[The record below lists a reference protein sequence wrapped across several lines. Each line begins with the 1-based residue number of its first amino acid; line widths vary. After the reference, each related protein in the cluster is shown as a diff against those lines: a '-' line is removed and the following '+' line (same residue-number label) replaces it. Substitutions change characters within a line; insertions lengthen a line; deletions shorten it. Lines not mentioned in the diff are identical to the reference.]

1 MALCYPKMESG
12 IMEKIDPMLAELRAE
27 LAAGKYPADAHFPSE
42 YELAERF
49 GVNKKTA
56 NKAVSLL
63 VAEGWLY
70 RGRRGQG
77 TLVAPQKPFPRGQ
90 LCCLYVLNN
99 QYQAAF
105 LQGAQA
111 GALEHDYLLNYC
123 SPAPSDLPDF
133 LKRLENSPVRGIL
146 TGAYGDLNT
155 KLPVVY
161 CDRIP
166 KADSDPFYSV
176 TCNNYQGG
184 YEMMKQ
190 LLERGHRNIVI
201 FFNRKLMP
209 DRLKGFRDAML
220 DAGISDGGK
229 RTFFW
234 LEDSRYEA
242 RKNLRL
248 ALKKY
253 PGFSA
258 VACGSDPQMFL
269 TADALDQQG
278 IPWRKRI
285 ALTGFGN
292 LLGKDPILPA
302 ASVDQHP
309 FNLGYTAAENL
320 IALIEG
326 RGEDIPKQSMID
338 VELVNTG
345 NIPFVPQS

>member
-1 MALCYPKMESG
+1 
-12 IMEKIDPMLAELRAE
+12 MEKIDPMLTELRAE
-27 LAAGKYPADAHFPSE
+27 LSAGKYGDDAHFPSE

-90 LCCLYVLNN
+90 LCCLFILKN
-99 QYQAAF
+99 QYQADF
-105 LQGAQA
+105 LNGAQA

-123 SPAPSDLPDF
+123 SPSPSELPNF

-146 TGAYGDLNT
+146 TGAYGDLNS
-155 KLPVVY
+155 KLPVIY
-161 CDRIP
+161 IDRVLSNP
-166 KADSDPFYSV
+166 ADTCYSV

-184 YEMMKQ
+184 YEMMKL

-201 FFNRKLMP
+201 FFNRRLMP
-209 DRLKGFRDAML
+209 DRLTGFYDAMKE
-220 DAGISDGGK
+220 AGLSDVEK

-234 LEDSRYEA
+234 LEDSQYEA
-242 RKNLRL
+242 QKNLRQV
-248 ALKKY
+248 LKKY
-253 PGFSA
+253 PGFTA
-258 VACGSDPQMFL
+258 IACGSDPQMFL
-269 TADALDQQG
+269 SADAMDRQG
-278 IPWRKRI
+278 IDWRNRI

-292 LLGKDPILPA
+292 LLGKDPVLPV

-309 FNLGYTAAENL
+309 YNLGYTAAENL
-320 IALIEG
+320 ISLIEG
-326 RGEDIPKQSMID
+326 RSEELPHQTLID

-345 NIPFVPQS
+345 NIPICAGTR

>member
-12 IMEKIDPMLAELRAE
+12 IMEKIDPMLTELRAE
-27 LAAGKYPADAHFPSE
+27 LSAGKYDDDAHFPSE

-63 VAEGWLY
+63 VSEGWLY

-77 TLVAPQKPFPRGQ
+77 TLVSPVKPFPRGQ
-90 LCCLYVLNN
+90 ICCISGLQNTYK
-99 QYQAAF
+99 AGF

-111 GALEHDYLLNYC
+111 GALQHEYLLNYC
-123 SPAPSDLPDF
+123 SPPPEELPDL

-146 TGAYGDLNT
+146 TGYYGELHT
-155 KLPVVY
+155 RLPVIY
-161 CDRIP
+161 IDR
-166 KADSDPFYSV
+166 SSGDPESFYSV
-176 TCNNYQGG
+176 ACNNYQGG

-190 LLERGHRNIVI
+190 ILSRGHRNIVI
-201 FFNRKLMP
+201 FFQRNLMP
-209 DRLKGFRDAML
+209 DRLKGFYDAMSE
-220 DAGISDGGK
+220 AGISDGGK

-242 RKNLRL
+242 RKNLRQ

-320 IALIEG
+320 ISLIEG

>member
-1 MALCYPKMESG
+1 
-12 IMEKIDPMLAELRAE
+12 MEKIESMLAELKSD
-27 LAAGKYPADAHFPSE
+27 LASGKFAPDAHFPSE

-49 GVNKKTA
+49 KVNKKTA

-63 VAEGWLY
+63 VTEGWLY

-77 TLVAPQKPFPRGQ
+77 TLVSPVKPFPGGQ
-90 LCCLYVLNN
+90 ICCISILKNA
-99 QYQAAF
+99 YQSDF
-105 LQGAQA
+105 LQGAQS
-111 GALEHDYLLNYC
+111 GAFQHDYLLNYC
-123 SPAPSDLPDF
+123 SPPPEELPDL

-146 TGAYGDLNT
+146 TGYYGELNT
-155 KLPVVY
+155 RLPVIY
-161 CDRIP
+161 IDR
-166 KADSDPFYSV
+166 SSGDPESFYSV
-176 TCNNYQGG
+176 SCNNYQGG

-190 LLERGHRNIVI
+190 ILARGHRNIVI
-201 FFNRKLMP
+201 FFQQKLMR
-209 DRLKGFRDAML
+209 DRLKGFHDAMRE
-220 DAGISDGGK
+220 AGISDAEK
-229 RTFFW
+229 RTFRW
-234 LEDSRYEA
+234 LEDSCYEA
-242 RKNLRL
+242 QKQLRQ

-253 PGFSA
+253 PGFTA
-258 VACGSDPQMFL
+258 AACGSDNLMIH
-269 TADALDQQG
+269 TADALDQEG
-278 IPWRKRI
+278 IPWRNRI

-292 LLGKDPILPA
+292 LLGKDPVLPA

>member
-1 MALCYPKMESG
+1 MD
-12 IMEKIDPMLAELRAE
+12 KIGPLLAELRSE
-27 LAAGKYPADAHFPSE
+27 LVSGKFDANAHFSSE

-63 VAEGWLY
+63 VSEGWLY

-90 LCCLYVLNN
+90 LCCLYILKN
-99 QYQAAF
+99 QYQADF
-105 LQGAQA
+105 LHGAQA
-111 GALEHDYLLNYC
+111 GALEHDYLLNYS
-123 SPAPSDLPDF
+123 SPVPADLPNF

-161 CDRIP
+161 VDRIP
-166 KADSDPFYSV
+166 KTSSVDAFYSV

-184 YEMMKQ
+184 YEMMRQ
-190 LLERGHRNIVI
+190 VLARGHRNIVI
-201 FFNRKLMP
+201 FFQCRLMP
-209 DRLKGFRDAML
+209 DRLAGFYDAMREE
-220 DAGISDGGK
+220 GISDAEN

-242 RKNLRL
+242 QKNLRQ

-258 VACGSDPQMFL
+258 IACGSDPQMFL
-269 TADALDQQG
+269 TADALDLQG
-278 IPWRKRI
+278 IPWRNRI

-292 LLGKDPILPA
+292 LLGRDPVLPV

-309 FNLGYTAAENL
+309 YNLGYTAAENL

-326 RGEDIPKQSMID
+326 RGADVPKQAMID
-338 VELVNTG
+338 VELINPG
-345 NIPFVPQS
+345 NIPFAPSR

>member
-1 MALCYPKMESG
+1 MG
-12 IMEKIDPMLAELRAE
+12 KIDYMLAALKSD
-27 LAAGKYPADAHFPSE
+27 LSSGKYAPDAHFPSE

-63 VAEGWLY
+63 VSEGWLY

-77 TLVAPQKPFPRGQ
+77 TLVAAQKPFPRGQ
-90 LCCLYVLNN
+90 LCCVFVIKDLY
-99 QYQAAF
+99 QSQF

-111 GALEHDYLLNYC
+111 GALEHEYLLNYC
-123 SPAPSDLPDF
+123 SPRPSDLPNF

-155 KLPVVY
+155 KLPVIY
-161 CDRIP
+161 IDWILSNQAAC
-166 KADSDPFYSV
+166 YSV

-190 LLERGHRNIVI
+190 VLVRGHRDIVI
-201 FFNRKLMP
+201 FFQNRLMP
-209 DRLKGFRDAML
+209 ERLSGFHDAL
-220 DAGISDGGK
+220 REAGIDDVEK
-229 RTFFW
+229 RTFLW
-234 LEDSRYEA
+234 QEVSRYDA
-242 RKNLRL
+242 RKHLRQ

-253 PGFSA
+253 PDLSA
-258 VACGSDPQMFL
+258 IVCGSDHMTIN
-269 TADALDQQG
+269 TADALDLQG
-278 IPWRKRI
+278 IDWRNRI

-292 LLGKDPILPA
+292 LLGKDPVLPV

-309 FNLGYTAAENL
+309 YNLGYTAAENL

-326 RGEDIPKQSMID
+326 RAEEIPHRTLID

-345 NIPFVPQS
+345 NIPSRQPR

>member
-1 MALCYPKMESG
+1 
-12 IMEKIDPMLAELRAE
+12 MEKIDPMLTELRAE

-42 YELAERF
+42 YQLAERF

-63 VAEGWLY
+63 VTEGWLY

-77 TLVAPQKPFPRGQ
+77 TLVAAQKPFPCGQ
-90 LCCLYVLNN
+90 LCFLFVLKNS
-99 QYQAAF
+99 YQSNL

-111 GALEHDYLLNYC
+111 GALEHEYLLNYC
-123 SPAPSDLPDF
+123 SPPPSELPNF

-161 CDRIP
+161 VDRIP
-166 KADSDPFYSV
+166 KAASDAFYSV

-184 YEMMKQ
+184 YEIMKQ
-190 LLERGHRNIVI
+190 LLDRGHRNILI
-201 FFNRKLMP
+201 FFRRGLMP
-209 DRLKGFRDAML
+209 DRLTGFRDAML
-220 DAGISDGGK
+220 EAGISDWEK

-242 RKNLRL
+242 QKSLRQ

-253 PGFSA
+253 PGFTA
-258 VACGSDPQMFL
+258 VACGCDPQMFL
-269 TADALDQQG
+269 TADALDLQG
-278 IPWRKRI
+278 IDWRKRI

-292 LLGKDPILPA
+292 LLGKDPVLPA

-309 FNLGYTAAENL
+309 YNLGYTAAENL

>member
-12 IMEKIDPMLAELRAE
+12 IMEKIDPMLTELRAE
-27 LAAGKYPADAHFPSE
+27 LSAGKYGDDAHFPSE

-77 TLVAPQKPFPRGQ
+77 TLVSPVKPFPRGQ
-90 LCCLYVLNN
+90 LCCISVLKIA
-99 QYQAAF
+99 YQSNF

-111 GALEHDYLLNYC
+111 GALQHEYLLNYC
-123 SPAPSDLPDF
+123 SPQPEELPD
-133 LKRLENSPVRGIL
+133 LLNRLENSPVRGIL

-161 CDRIP
+161 FDRIP
-166 KADSDPFYSV
+166 KAASDPFYSV

-190 LLERGHRNIVI
+190 LLDRGHRNIVI
-201 FFNRKLMP
+201 FFSRKLMP
-209 DRLKGFRDAML
+209 DRLTGFRDAML
-220 DAGISDGGK
+220 EAGLSDWEK

-242 RKNLRL
+242 QKNLRQ

-258 VACGSDPQMFL
+258 IACGSDPQMFQ

-278 IPWRKRI
+278 IDWRNRI

-292 LLGKDPILPA
+292 LLGKDPVLPV

-309 FNLGYTAAENL
+309 YSMGFTAAENL

-326 RGEDIPKQSMID
+326 RGEDVPKQSMVD

-345 NIPFVPQS
+345 NIPFVQPS

>member
-1 MALCYPKMESG
+1 MN
-12 IMEKIDPMLAELRAE
+12 KIGPLLAELRAA
-27 LAAGKYPADAHFPSE
+27 LADGKFDADSHFPSE

-63 VAEGWLY
+63 VTEGWLY

-77 TLVAPQKPFPRGQ
+77 TLVSPVKPFPQGQ
-90 LCCLYVLNN
+90 LCFLSVLKN
-99 QYQAAF
+99 QYQSNF

-111 GALEHDYLLNYC
+111 GALEHDYLVNYC
-123 SPAPSDLPDF
+123 SPAPADLPDF

-161 CDRIP
+161 FDRIP
-166 KADSDPFYSV
+166 KAASDPFYSV

-184 YEMMKQ
+184 YEMMRQ

-201 FFNRKLMP
+201 FFRHELMP
-209 DRLKGFRDAML
+209 ERLTGFRDAML
-220 DAGISDGGK
+220 EAGISDWEN

-234 LEDSRYEA
+234 LEESRYEA
-242 RKNLRL
+242 QKNLRQ

-258 VACGSDPQMFL
+258 IACGSDPQMFL

-278 IPWRKRI
+278 IPWRNRI

-292 LLGKDPILPA
+292 LLGRDPVLPV

-309 FNLGYTAAENL
+309 YNLGYTAAENL
-320 IALIEG
+320 VALIEG
-326 RGEDIPKQSMID
+326 RGADVPKQAMID
-338 VELVNTG
+338 VELINPG
-345 NIPFVPQS
+345 NIPFAPSR

>member
-1 MALCYPKMESG
+1 MV
-12 IMEKIDPMLAELRAE
+12 KIDPMLAELRTE
-27 LAAGKYPADAHFPSE
+27 LAAGKYSADAHFPSE

-63 VAEGWLY
+63 VTEGWLF

-77 TLVAPQKPFPRGQ
+77 TLVSPQKPFPRGQ

-111 GALEHDYLLNYC
+111 SAMEHDYLLNYC

-161 CDRIP
+161 VDRIP
-166 KADSDPFYSV
+166 KAASDVFYSV

-190 LLERGHRNIVI
+190 LLERGHRNIVV

-209 DRLKGFRDAML
+209 DRLTGFYDAMKV
-220 DAGISDGGK
+220 AGITNAEK
-229 RTFFW
+229 RTCFW
-234 LEDSRYEA
+234 LDDSQYEA
-242 RKNLRL
+242 QKNIRQV
-248 ALKKY
+248 LKKY
-253 PGFSA
+253 PGLTA
-258 VACGSDPQMFL
+258 IACGSDPQMFL
-269 TADALDQQG
+269 AADALDRQG
-278 IPWRKRI
+278 IDWRKRI

-292 LLGKDPILPA
+292 LLGRDPVLPV

-309 FNLGYTAAENL
+309 Y
-320 IALIEG
+320 
-326 RGEDIPKQSMID
+326 
-338 VELVNTG
+338 
-345 NIPFVPQS
+345 

>member
-1 MALCYPKMESG
+1 MD
-12 IMEKIDPMLAELRAE
+12 KIGPLLAELRAA
-27 LAAGKYPADAHFPSE
+27 LADGKFDADSHFPSE

-63 VAEGWLY
+63 VTEGWLY

-90 LCCLYVLNN
+90 LCCIYILKN
-99 QYQAAF
+99 QYQADF

-111 GALEHDYLLNYC
+111 GALQHEYLLNYC
-123 SPAPSDLPDF
+123 SPQPEELPDL

-146 TGAYGDLNT
+146 TGAYGELNT
-155 KLPVVY
+155 RLPVIY
-161 CDRIP
+161 IDRIP
-166 KADSDPFYSV
+166 KTPSDDAFYSV

-184 YEMMKQ
+184 YEMMKL

-201 FFNRKLMP
+201 FFRHELMP
-209 DRLKGFRDAML
+209 ERLTGFRDAML
-220 DAGISDGGK
+220 EAGISDWEN

-234 LEDSRYEA
+234 LEESRYEA
-242 RKNLRL
+242 QKNLRQ

-258 VACGSDPQMFL
+258 IACGSDPQMFL

-278 IPWRKRI
+278 IPWRNRI

-292 LLGKDPILPA
+292 LLGTDPVLPV

-309 FNLGYTAAENL
+309 YNLGYTAAENL

-326 RGEDIPKQSMID
+326 RGEDDIPRQCMID

-345 NIPFVPQS
+345 NIPFIPQS

>member
-1 MALCYPKMESG
+1 MT
-12 IMEKIDPMLAELRAE
+12 KIASMLAELRTA
-27 LAAGKYPADAHFPSE
+27 LADGKFDADSHFPSE

-63 VAEGWLY
+63 VTEGWLY

-77 TLVAPQKPFPRGQ
+77 TLVASQQPFPRGQ
-90 LCCLYVLNN
+90 ICFLFVLKNM
-99 QYQAAF
+99 YQADF

-123 SPAPSDLPDF
+123 SPPASDLPNF
-133 LKRLENSPVRGIL
+133 LQRLENSPVRGIL
-146 TGAYGDLNT
+146 SGAYGDLNT
-155 KLPVVY
+155 KLPTVY
-161 CDRIP
+161 VDRVP
-166 KADSDPFYSV
+166 KASSDAVYTV

-190 LLERGHRNIVI
+190 LLERGHRDIVI
-201 FFNRKLMP
+201 FFRRELMP
-209 DRLKGFRDAML
+209 ERLTGFRDAL
-220 DAGISDGGK
+220 LEAGISDWEK

-242 RKNLRL
+242 QKNLRQ

-258 VACGSDPQMFL
+258 IACGSDPQMFL

-278 IPWRKRI
+278 IDWRNRI

-292 LLGKDPILPA
+292 LLRKDPVLPV

-309 FNLGYTAAENL
+309 YNLGYTAAENL
-320 IALIEG
+320 ISLIEG
-326 RGEDIPKQSMID
+326 RGDDIPYQSLID

-345 NIPFVPQS
+345 NIPFCQSR

>member
-1 MALCYPKMESG
+1 MT
-12 IMEKIDPMLAELRAE
+12 KIASMLAELRTA
-27 LAAGKYPADAHFPSE
+27 LADGKFDADSHFPSE

-63 VAEGWLY
+63 VTEGWLY

-77 TLVAPQKPFPRGQ
+77 TLVSPVKPFPRGQ
-90 LCCLYVLNN
+90 ICCISILKIA
-99 QYQAAF
+99 YQADF
-105 LQGAQA
+105 LQGAQT
-111 GALEHDYLLNYC
+111 GALQHEYLLSYC
-123 SPAPSDLPDF
+123 SPQPEELPDL

-146 TGAYGDLNT
+146 TGYYGELNT
-155 KLPVVY
+155 PLPVIY
-161 CDRIP
+161 IDR
-166 KADSDPFYSV
+166 SSGDPESFYSV
-176 TCNNYQGG
+176 ACNNYQGG
-184 YEMMKQ
+184 FVMMKQ

-201 FFNRKLMP
+201 FFQRKLMP
-209 DRLKGFRDAML
+209 DRLKGFYDAMREAGVS
-220 DAGISDGGK
+220 DAEK
-229 RTFFW
+229 RTFCW

-242 RKNLRL
+242 QKHLRQ

-253 PGFSA
+253 PGFTA
-258 VACGSDPQMFL
+258 VACGSDNL
-269 TADALDQQG
+269 TIHTADAMDQDG
-278 IPWRKRI
+278 ISWRNRI

-292 LLGKDPILPA
+292 LLGKDPVLPV

-309 FNLGYTAAENL
+309 YSLGFTAAENL

>member
-1 MALCYPKMESG
+1 MD
-12 IMEKIDPMLAELRAE
+12 KIEAMLAELRGA
-27 LAAGKYPADAHFPSE
+27 LAAGKYGANAHFPSE
-42 YELAERF
+42 YELAEQF
-49 GVNKKTA
+49 KVNKKTA

-63 VAEGWLY
+63 VTEGWLY

-90 LCCLYVLNN
+90 LCCLYVLKN
-99 QYQAAF
+99 QYQANF

-111 GALEHDYLLNYC
+111 GALQHEYLLNYC
-123 SPAPSDLPDF
+123 SPPPADLPNF
-133 LKRLENSPVRGIL
+133 LKRLENSPVLGIL

-161 CDRIP
+161 FDRIP
-166 KADSDPFYSV
+166 KSPSDDAFYSV

-190 LLERGHRNIVI
+190 VLFRGHRSIVI
-201 FFNRKLMP
+201 FFRRELMP
-209 DRLKGFRDAML
+209 DRLTGFRDAML
-220 DAGISDGGK
+220 EAGLSDWEK

-234 LEDSRYEA
+234 LENSRYEA
-242 RKNLRL
+242 QKNLRH

-253 PGFSA
+253 PGLSA
-258 VACGSDPQMFL
+258 IVCGSDDL
-269 TADALDQQG
+269 TINTADALDRQG
-278 IPWRKRI
+278 IDWRNRI

-292 LLGKDPILPA
+292 LLGMDPVLPV

-309 FNLGYTAAENL
+309 YNLGYTAAENL

-326 RGEDIPKQSMID
+326 RGGDIPKQSMVD

>member
-1 MALCYPKMESG
+1 
-12 IMEKIDPMLAELRAE
+12 MEKIDPMLAELRAE
-27 LAAGKYPADAHFPSE
+27 LAAGKYCADAHFPSE

-56 NKAVSLL
+56 NKAVALL
-63 VAEGWLY
+63 VTEGWLY

-90 LCCLYVLNN
+90 LCCLYILKNR
-99 QYQAAF
+99 YQADF

-123 SPAPSDLPDF
+123 SPSPSDLPNF

-146 TGAYGDLNT
+146 TGAYGDLNS

-161 CDRIP
+161 VDRIP
-166 KADSDPFYSV
+166 KNSSDGTFYSV

-184 YEMMKQ
+184 YEMMKL

-201 FFNRKLMP
+201 FFRRGLMP
-209 DRLKGFRDAML
+209 DRLTGFYDAMKEAGLSDVEKRIFYWL
-220 DAGISDGGK
+220 D
-229 RTFFW
+229 
-234 LEDSRYEA
+234 DSRYEA
-242 RKNLRL
+242 QKNLRH

-253 PGFSA
+253 PGLSA
-258 VACGSDPQMFL
+258 VVCGSDPQMFL
-269 TADALDQQG
+269 TADAMDRQG
-278 IPWRKRI
+278 VDWRNRI

-292 LLGKDPILPA
+292 LRGSDSILPV

-309 FNLGYTAAENL
+309 FDLGYLAAETL
-320 IALIEG
+320 ISLIEG
-326 RGEDIPKQSMID
+326 RSEELLHQTLID

-345 NIPFVPQS
+345 NIPICPGVR

>member
-1 MALCYPKMESG
+1 
-12 IMEKIDPMLAELRAE
+12 MEKIDPMLTELRAE
-27 LAAGKYPADAHFPSE
+27 LSAGKYGDDAHFPSE

-90 LCCLYVLNN
+90 LCCIYVLKNL
-99 QYQAAF
+99 YQSQF
-105 LQGAQA
+105 LQGAQSA
-111 GALEHDYLLNYC
+111 ALEHEYLLNYS
-123 SPAPSDLPDF
+123 SPAPSDLPNF

-146 TGAYGDLNT
+146 TGAYGDLNS
-155 KLPVVY
+155 KLPVIY
-161 CDRIP
+161 IDRVLSNP
-166 KADSDPFYSV
+166 SDTCYSV

-184 YEMMKQ
+184 YEMMKL

-201 FFNRKLMP
+201 FFNRRLMP
-209 DRLKGFRDAML
+209 DRLTGFYDAL
-220 DAGISDGGK
+220 KEAGIPDVEK
-229 RTFFW
+229 RTFYW
-234 LEDSRYEA
+234 LEDTRYEA
-242 RKNLRL
+242 QKNLRQ

-253 PGFSA
+253 PGLTA
-258 VACGSDPQMFL
+258 IACGSDPQMFL
-269 TADALDQQG
+269 AADALDRQG
-278 IPWRKRI
+278 IDWQNRI

-292 LLGKDPILPA
+292 LHGNDPIQPV

-309 FNLGYTAAENL
+309 FDLGYLAVENL

-326 RGEDIPKQSMID
+326 RGAEIPHQSLID

-345 NIPFVPQS
+345 NIPICSEMR